1 MRIVAID
8 YGAKRTGLAST
19 DPLQIIATHLGAVET
34 KDLIDYLKTYCSK
47 EDVEG
52 FVIGK
57 PLTLQNTLNPIYSQI
72 ILLKEKLKL
81 QFSEKYIEE
90 IDERFTSKMATASIL
105 MSGVN
110 KKKRQDKKTVDAV
123 SAVIIL
129 QNYLDLKSNLK

>member
-8 YGAKRTGLAST
+8 FGAKRTGLAAT

-34 KDLIDYLKTYCSK
+34 KDLIDYLITYCSK

>member
-8 YGAKRTGLAST
+8 FGAKRTGLATT
-19 DPLQIIATHLGAVET
+19 DPLQIIATHLGAIET

-47 EDVEG
+47 ENVEG

-72 ILLKEKLKL
+72 IDLKEKLKL

>member
-8 YGAKRTGLAST
+8 YGAKRTGLATT
-19 DPLQIIATHLGAVET
+19 DPLQIIATHLGAIET

-47 EDVEG
+47 ESVEG

-72 ILLKEKLKL
+72 IDLKEKLKL

>member
-8 YGAKRTGLAST
+8 YGTKRTGLATT
-19 DPLQIIATHLGAVET
+19 DPLQIIATHLGAIET
-34 KDLIDYLKTYCSK
+34 KNLINYLITYCSK

-72 ILLKEKLKL
+72 IDLKEKLKL

>member
-8 YGAKRTGLAST
+8 YGAKRTGLATT
-19 DPLQIIATHLGAVET
+19 DPLQIIATHLGAIET

-47 EDVEG
+47 ENVEG

-72 ILLKEKLKL
+72 IDLKEKLKL

>member
-105 MSGVN
+105 MSGVS